1 MAKSR
6 SFFAGLLRWLG
17 LLLVGWLVFSIGSVL
32 LMRWVDPL
40 TSTFMLRDR
49 AVALINGDRQYRF
62 SHQWVDWSHISAQVK
77 VAVIASEDQKFAE
90 HWGFDFDSM
99 TKAWQQNHRGRKVRG
114 GSTISQQVAKNL
126 YLWPG
131 QSYLR
136 KGLEAWFTVLIE
148 ALWPKQR
155 ILEVYL
161 NSAEFG
167 KGVFGVEAASRR
179 YFRKSAARLSR
190 EESALLAS
198 VLPAP
203 KRLLA
208 NKPSGFVRARQAWIG
223 RQMTRLGGAAILRNL

>member
-1 MAKSR
+1 MAQSR
-6 SFFAGLLRWLG
+6 SFGKRLLRWLG
-17 LLLVGWLVFSIGSVL
+17 LLLAGWLVFSIGSVL
-32 LMRWVDPL
+32 LMRWVDPP
-40 TSTFMLRDR
+40 TSAFMLRDR
-49 AVALINGDRQYRF
+49 SIAFINDDKHYRF
-62 SHQWVDWSHISAQVK
+62 SHQWVDWSQISGNVK

-90 HWGFDFDSM
+90 HWGFDFESM
-99 TKAWQQNHRGRKVRG
+99 QKAWQQNQRGRKVRG
-114 GSTISQQVAKNL
+114 ASTISQQVAKNL

-131 QSYLR
+131 QSYVR

-167 KGVFGVEAASRR
+167 KGVFGVEAASQR

-190 EESALLAS
+190 QESALLAA

-203 KRLLA
+203 KRLLV

-223 RQMTRLGGAAILRNL
+223 RQMTRLGGNTILRNL

>member
-1 MAKSR
+1 MAQSR
-6 SFFAGLLRWLG
+6 SFIAGLLRWLG
-17 LLLVGWLVFSIGSVL
+17 LLLVGWLAFSIGSVL
-32 LMRWVDPL
+32 LMRWVDPF
-40 TSTFMLRDR
+40 TSMFMLRDR
-49 AVALINGDRQYRF
+49 AVAFINDDRQYRF
-62 SHQWVDWSHISAQVK
+62 SHQWVDWPQISAYAK

-90 HWGFDFDSM
+90 HWGFDFESM
-99 TKAWQQNHRGRKVRG
+99 QKAWIQNQRGRKLRG

-136 KGLEAWFTVLIE
+136 KGMEAWFTVLIE
-148 ALWPKQR
+148 TLWPKQR

-179 YFRKSAARLSR
+179 YFRKSAAQLNRP
-190 EESALLAS
+190 ESALLAA

-203 KRLLA
+203 KRLLVD
-208 NKPSGFVRARQAWIG
+208 KPSGFVRARQAWIG
-223 RQMTRLGGAAILRNL
+223 RQMTRLGGTAVLGNL